1 MPTRKAIRCSIK
13 TYQMCGGEP
22 LRSGEQKSRCRNRSP
37 EFVWTEAQLSRVVF
51 VLAQKLSS
59 IWVWTWPWCC
69 KPTYRFPD
77 IFVSGT
83 VLVPLLPFYRT
94 LGHHSEVWA
103 SHIFA
108 YVTSFQFHK
117 SCCNLS
123 SHSTYPILRPLD
135 KLIAIRVRGI

>member
-1 MPTRKAIRCSIK
+1 MAA
-13 TYQMCGGEP
+13 
-22 LRSGEQKSRCRNRSP
+22 SGFAPKNRNHGAEIADPNLCEQKPSYL
-37 EFVWTEAQLSRVVF
+37 VWFSCWRKSYPVSESEHGLSVVS
-51 VLAQKLSS
+51 L
-59 IWVWTWPWCC
+59 
-69 KPTYRFPD
+69 TYHFPD
-77 IFVSGT
+77 IFFSGT

-94 LGHHSEVWA
+94 HGHHSEVWA

-135 KLIAIRVRGI
+135 KLIVITVRGI